1 MFSVVRSARKSSQH
15 ESNSFLDSCVSGVVV
30 PILPLQTHHKEGLDI
45 SHNFCN
51 TRGVRDE
58 RTGGSMAH
66 FGNGLETRKS
76 TPGEWLRTGAQ
87 IGTLVNDWSFRT
99 DLVVNLG
106 DSTVSGAPA
115 AFNPKSAEVEVNTK
129 VAFGNVSPDEIG
141 DLTKRKHQLLHP
153 TATGAIFHEALHARF
168 SRWSIEHAQAELT
181 RDEFSALFNLE
192 EGRIEAFG
200 IRTNP
205 NNKLFLR
212 SSALNIVV
220 ADLENQVAKIT
231 NVAGASFL
239 SALTLA
245 RVDAGV
251 LDASDVEPV
260 VPIVEQMLG
269 AEVIAKLR
277 AIWIEFQAHDNHA
290 DATRLYEL
298 AREWVKVVNETKAEK
313 GETGNAPHP
322 GCHPTPSPSG
332 ESGSSESGSTPSGE
346 SGSGSESGES
356 ESETGSGSGSSESE
370 ESESGESESGSGSSP
385 LDEIAEQL
393 AKEILEAL
401 NEARENAEIATRSD
415 ADEQIESEEWKEIAQ
430 DKANS
435 AKEAKAHRDVSASV
449 FGAGTGPSPEMHT
462 NSRLIEVR
470 KPTGEERASAV
481 RVARL
486 LEKAKYRERSQV
498 EINSEIPVGRLRSRA
513 MVQKAAYKAIG
524 VNAKVEPWRSTKR
537 KHTDNPELNVGVM
550 VDISGSMG
558 SAMQPMATTA
568 WVLSEAVR
576 RVQGKASMVY
586 YGSDVF
592 ATLKPG
598 QHLEDVNV
606 YTARDNTEKFDKAF
620 KALDGSMN
628 LLHGSGARLLVVVS
642 DGYYTYEERE
652 NAKKWLGSCKRNGVG
667 VLWLAFEGSETS
679 QLRYI
684 LNGSDAV
691 RIDVQHSASASSI
704 ATLIGESAARALTVA
719 GKRNG

>member
-1 MFSVVRSARKSSQH
+1 
-15 ESNSFLDSCVSGVVV
+15 
-30 PILPLQTHHKEGLDI
+30 
-45 SHNFCN
+45 
-51 TRGVRDE
+51 
-58 RTGGSMAH
+58 MAH
-66 FGNGLETRKS
+66 YGITETRKS

-87 IGTLVNDWSFRT
+87 IGSLVNDWSFRT

-115 AFNPKSAEVEVNTK
+115 AFNPASAEIEVNTK
-129 VAFGNVSPDEIG
+129 IAFGEIVPADIG
-141 DLTKRKHQLLHP
+141 DLTKRINQLAHP
-153 TATGAIFHEALHARF
+153 VATGAIFHEALHARF
-168 SRWSIEHAQAELT
+168 SRWSIEQAQAELT
-181 RDEFSALFNLE
+181 RDEFGALFNLE

-205 NNKLFLR
+205 KNKVFLR
-212 SSALNIVV
+212 ASALNIVV
-220 ADLENQVAKIT
+220 ADLENQVEKIT

-260 VPIVEQMLG
+260 VPIVDKFLG
-269 AEVIAKLR
+269 ADVVEKLR
-277 AIWIEFQAHDNHA
+277 AIWIAFQAHDNHA
-290 DATRLYEL
+290 DATLLYDL
-298 AREWVKVVNETKAEK
+298 AREWVKVINETKLEK
-313 GETGNAPHP
+313 GETGNTPHP
-322 GCHPTPSPSG
+322 GCHPTPTPTGEKGESESG
-332 ESGSSESGSTPSGE
+332 ESESGSTPSPTGE
-346 SGSGSESGES
+346 TGSGSGSSDSDESESGES
-356 ESETGSGSGSSESE
+356 ESETGSGSGSSEV
-370 ESESGESESGSGSSP
+370 
-385 LDEIAEQL
+385 DETAKEL
-393 AKEILEAL
+393 LKEILDAL
-401 NEARENAEIATRSD
+401 NEAKENAEIATRTE
-415 ADEQIESEEWKEIAQ
+415 ADEQIESEEWKEIAEAKS
-430 DKANS
+430 DAS
-435 AKEAKAHRDVSASV
+435 KEAKHHKDVSADV
-449 FGAGTGPSPEMHT
+449 FGAGTGPSPEMRT
-462 NSRLIEVR
+462 NSKLIEVR

-513 MVQKAAYKAIG
+513 MVQKAAYKANG
-524 VNAKVEPWRSTKR
+524 VNAKVEPWRTTKR

-550 VDISGSMG
+550 VDVSGSMG
-558 SAMQPMATTA
+558 GAMQPMATTA

-598 QHLEDVNV
+598 QHLTDVNV

-628 LLHGSGARLLVVVS
+628 LLHGSGARLLVIVS

-652 NAKKWLGSCKRNGVG
+652 SAKKWITACHRNGVG
-667 VLWLAFEGSETS
+667 VLWLAFEGADNG
-679 QLRYI
+679 YI
-684 LNGSDAV
+684 PYLIKGTDAV
-691 RIDVQHSASASSI
+691 RIDLKNSASSSSI
-704 ATLIGESAARALTVA
+704 ATLIGESAARALTTA

>member
-1 MFSVVRSARKSSQH
+1 
-15 ESNSFLDSCVSGVVV
+15 
-30 PILPLQTHHKEGLDI
+30 
-45 SHNFCN
+45 
-51 TRGVRDE
+51 
-58 RTGGSMAH
+58 MAH
-66 FGNGLETRKS
+66 FGNTVETRKS
-76 TPGEWLRTGAQ
+76 TPTDWLRTGAQ
-87 IGTLVNDWSFRT
+87 IGSLVNDWSFRT

-129 VAFGNVSPDEIG
+129 IAFGEIAPADIG
-141 DLTKRKHQLLHP
+141 DLTKRINQLAHP
-153 TATGAIFHEALHARF
+153 VATGAIFHEALHARF
-168 SRWSIEHAQAELT
+168 SRWSIEQAQAELT
-181 RDEFSALFNLE
+181 RDEFNALFNLE

-200 IRTNP
+200 IRVNP
-205 NNKLFLR
+205 KNKVFLR
-212 SSALNIVV
+212 ASALNIVV

-260 VPIVEQMLG
+260 VPIVEKFLG
-269 AEVIAKLR
+269 ADVVEKLR
-277 AIWIEFQAHDNHA
+277 AIWIQFQAHDNHA
-290 DATRLYEL
+290 DATLLYDL
-298 AREWVKVVNETKAEK
+298 AREWVKVINETKVEK
-313 GETGNAPHP
+313 GEAGNEPHP
-322 GCHPTPSPSG
+322 GCHPTPSPTGETGESESG
-332 ESGSSESGSTPSGE
+332 ESESGSTPSPSGE
-346 SGSGSESGES
+346 TGSGSGSAPSDSDESESGES
-356 ESETGSGSGSSESE
+356 ESETGSGSGSSEV
-370 ESESGESESGSGSSP
+370 
-385 LDEIAEQL
+385 DETTKELI
-393 AKEILEAL
+393 KEILDAL
-401 NEARENAEIATRSD
+401 NEAKDNAEIATRTE
-415 ADEQIESEEWKEIAQ
+415 ADEQIESEEWKEIAEAKS
-430 DKANS
+430 DA
-435 AKEAKAHRDVSASV
+435 AKEAKQHKDVSAEV
-449 FGAGTGPSPEMHT
+449 FGAGTGPSPEMRT
-462 NSRLIEVR
+462 NSKLIEVR

-513 MVQKAAYKAIG
+513 MVQKAAYKANG
-524 VNAKVEPWRSTKR
+524 VNAKVEPWRTTKR

-550 VDISGSMG
+550 VDVSGSMG
-558 SAMQPMATTA
+558 GAMQPMATTA

-598 QHLEDVNV
+598 QHLTDVNV

-628 LLHGSGARLLVVVS
+628 LLHGSGARLLVIVS
-642 DGYYTYEERE
+642 DGYYTSEERE
-652 NAKKWLGSCKRNGVG
+652 SAKKWIASCHRNGVG
-667 VLWLAFEGSETS
+667 VLWLAFEGADNG
-679 QLRYI
+679 YI
-684 LNGSDAV
+684 PYLIKGTDAV
-691 RIDVQHSASASSI
+691 RIDLKNSASSSSI
-704 ATLIGESAARALTVA
+704 ATLIGESAARALTTA